1 MAKGFSPKAVI
12 YARVSTNEQGVS
24 GISIDNQIETLK
36 QYCVQKGL
44 EVVEIVVDRGV
55 SAGKHLASRE
65 GGSKLLDLIQSKK
78 AHHVVGLKLDRLF
91 RNAGDALSTIEKWD
105 KLGISTH
112 LKDFMNGSEL
122 DTSSPMGRMVLGISS
137 VFAQFERDLGSQRTK
152 DALQHKKKSKQ
163 AYCRGVFGYV
173 RKGTEMVEDKTEQ
186 AVISTIKAMREAG
199 KSLRKIANH
208 LMEQGIPTKRGGT
221 KWYASTVKAIVEND
235 IHEKVA

>member
-12 YARVSTNEQGVS
+12 YTRVSTNEQGIS

-44 EVVEIVVDRGV
+44 EVVEVITDRGI
-55 SAGKHLASRE
+55 SAGKHLAQRE
-65 GGSKLLDLIQSKK
+65 GGQRLLDLIQSKK
-78 AHHVVGLKLDRLF
+78 AHHVVALKLDRLF

-105 KLGISTH
+105 KAGISTH

-152 DALQHKKKSKQ
+152 DALQHKKKNRK
-163 AYCRGVFGYV
+163 AYCRGVYGYV
-173 RKGTEMVEDKTEQ
+173 QKGEEMVEDDSQQ
-186 AVISTIKAMREAG
+186 AVIGIIKQMRKAG
-199 KSLRKIANH
+199 ASLRKIAKH
-208 LMEQGIPTKRGGT
+208 LMDQGIQTQRGGI
-221 KWYASTVKAIVEND
+221 KWYASTIKAILEND
-235 IHEKVA
+235 IHEQPA